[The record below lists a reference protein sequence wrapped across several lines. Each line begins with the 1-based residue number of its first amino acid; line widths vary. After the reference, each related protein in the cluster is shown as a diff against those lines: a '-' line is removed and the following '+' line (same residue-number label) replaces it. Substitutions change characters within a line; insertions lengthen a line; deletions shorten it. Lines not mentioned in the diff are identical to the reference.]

1 VTLDA
6 NAARLDGRVAIVT
19 GGGSGIGRGIAE
31 GFAAYGARVA
41 VWEHNAD
48 RCKTVADSIDGLGIH
63 VDVRDARHVD
73 EALAHTIDELGT
85 PTVLVNNAGGV
96 FAVNFLDGTENGWDA
111 LYRANLK
118 HVILCSQRVARAM
131 RDAQLPGSII
141 NVTSIEGVRAAP
153 GYAAYAA
160 AKAGV
165 INLTKTT
172 ALELAPMGIR
182 VNALAPD
189 VTLTEGME
197 SLVPPEGIPHL
208 SRMVPMGRVGH
219 VDEMAGAAIFL
230 ASNLSSYVTGQTIH
244 VDGGTHAAGGWY
256 PHPDTGNYILGPPA

>member
-1 VTLDA
+1 MTLDA
-6 NAARLDGRVAIVT
+6 NAARLDGRVAVVT
-19 GGGSGIGRGIAE
+19 GGGSGIGRGIAA
-31 GFAAYGARVA
+31 GFAAYGAKVA
-41 VWEHNAD
+41 IWEQNGD
-48 RCKTVADSIDGLGIH
+48 RCATAAESIGALGVH

-73 EALAHTIDELGT
+73 EALAHTIDELGA
-85 PTVLVNNAGGV
+85 PSILVNNAGGV
-96 FAVNFLDGTENGWDA
+96 FAVDFLDGTENGWDA

-118 HVILCSQRVARAM
+118 HVILCTQRVARVM
-131 RDAQLPGSII
+131 RDTKSGGSII
-141 NVTSIEGVRAAP
+141 NVTSIEGARAAP

-172 ALELAPMGIR
+172 ALELAKHNIR

-197 SLVPPEGIPHL
+197 SLVPPDGIPHL

-219 VDEMAGAAIFL
+219 VDEMAGAAVFL
-230 ASNLSSYVTGQTIH
+230 ASAMSSYITGQTIH
-244 VDGGTHAAGGWY
+244 VDGGTYAAGGWY
-256 PHPDTGNYILGPPA
+256 PHPDSGHYILGPPS